1 MNRKL
6 DFNEKRYGRLK
17 LGPGEKERVRQV
29 LDLVGEKKVILDVG
43 CGIGEIGTLL
53 IQNKNKVYGVD
64 ISPTAA
70 KRAGKRGLI
79 AKHSDIEKEGI
90 PFRNDYFDVVLVGE
104 VIEHVFDTGQFLE
117 EIRKKLKKRGELVL
131 TTPNLATL
139 GRRLLLLIGRNPLIE
154 TELTKYSSGH
164 IRYFIEDN
172 LLALLKSHRF
182 EVSHFSSDIVNF
194 TADGRVNSR
203 WLARLFPSLGRTLII
218 KAIKQ

>member
-1 MNRKL
+1 MSRKF
-6 DFNEKRYGRLK
+6 DFNEERYGRLK

-90 PFRNDYFDVVLVGE
+90 SFRNNYFDVVVAGE

-154 TELTKYSSGH
+154 VNLTEYSSGH
-164 IRYFIEDN
+164 IRYFVKDDLFRLIE
-172 LLALLKSHRF
+172 SHGF
-182 EVSHFSSDIVNF
+182 KINHFSSDLINF
-194 TADGRVNSR
+194 TADGKLNNK
-203 WLARLFPSLGRTLII
+203 WLAQLFPSLGRTLIVR
-218 KAIKQ
+218 AVKQ